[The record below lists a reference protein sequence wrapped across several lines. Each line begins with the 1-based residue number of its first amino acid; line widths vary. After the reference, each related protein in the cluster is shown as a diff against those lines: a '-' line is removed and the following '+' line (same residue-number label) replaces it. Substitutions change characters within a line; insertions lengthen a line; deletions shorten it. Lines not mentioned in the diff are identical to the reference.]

1 MRLVELIESTPPA
14 HRDVWIETV
23 VSDSRRAG
31 PGALFVARKGTGL
44 DGHAFIADAVRTGC
58 AAVVG
63 GREPPAGLPVPY
75 VRVDDPVR
83 AVGELAARANGD
95 PSRSLRVVGVTGTNG
110 KTTVATL
117 LYELFTALGE
127 RSGLIATTG
136 IRVGRERHPN
146 DHTTPDP
153 VELQRTF
160 ALMVAAGCRSC
171 CMEVT
176 SHGIDQQRIA
186 GVHFDGGVFT
196 SLDHDHLDYH
206 GTIEAYAEVKQ
217 RFLGSLPASA
227 FALANADDPYGRFMV
242 ATTAARV
249 AFYGRGRESLMPWV
263 LEHADERGSVVR
275 IGSRCVRTRLLGEH
289 NASNLAAVV
298 TAASLLGADLESVFR
313 AIPRLR
319 GPRGR
324 MQRVAA
330 GPVLALVD
338 YAHTPESLGRVLAST
353 RSLRP
358 SGRLIVVGGCGGDRD
373 TGKRAAMGAAIASA
387 DVPIF
392 TADNPR
398 SEDPVAIIDAMLS
411 GLAPG
416 EQGRVG
422 VELDRRRAIRRA
434 AAVAKPGDVIL
445 LVGKGHERSQEI
457 AGTKHAWDDAAE
469 LRRALAARAA
479 PSSSSTPRDHATGAE
494 AFGHRE

>member
-1 MRLVELIESTPPA
+1 MRLVELIESVPPA
-14 HRDVWIETV
+14 YGDVWIEAV

-31 PGALFVARKGTGL
+31 PGTLFVARQGTAV
-44 DGHAFIADAVRTGC
+44 DGHAFIADAVRAGC

-63 GREPPAGLPVPY
+63 GCEPPAGLPAPY
-75 VRVDDPVR
+75 VRVDDPAR

-95 PSRSLRVVGVTGTNG
+95 PSRSLTVIGVTGTNG

-117 LYELFTALGE
+117 LYELFIALGE
-127 RSGLIATTG
+127 PSGLIATTG

-153 VELQRTF
+153 VELQRIL
-160 ALMVAAGCRSC
+160 ALMVAAGCRFC
-171 CMEVT
+171 FMEVT
-176 SHGIDQQRIA
+176 SHGIDQQRVA
-186 GVHFDGGVFT
+186 GVDFDGGIFT

-249 AFYGRGRESLMPWV
+249 AFYGRGREALMPWV
-263 LEHADERGSVVR
+263 LEHGDEHGSVVR
-275 IGSRCVRTRLLGEH
+275 IGGRRVRTQLLGEH
-289 NASNLAAVV
+289 NAGNLAAAV
-298 TAASLLGADLESVFR
+298 TAASLLGADLERVFR
-313 AIPRLR
+313 AIPPLR

-324 MQRVAA
+324 MQRVAI
-330 GPVLALVD
+330 GPVLAIVD
-338 YAHTPESLGRVLAST
+338 YAHTPASLRRVLAST

-358 SGRLIVVGGCGGDRD
+358 SGKLIVVGGCGGDRD
-373 TGKRAAMGAAIASA
+373 TGKRAAMGAALATA

-398 SEDPVAIIDAMLS
+398 SEDPGAIVYAMLS
-411 GLAPG
+411 GLTPREG
-416 EQGRVG
+416 GRVR
-422 VELDRRRAIRRA
+422 VELDRHRAIRH
-434 AAVAKPGDVIL
+434 AVRLARPGDVIL

-469 LRRALAARAA
+469 LRHALETWAA
-479 PSSSSTPRDHATGAE
+479 PSGSRAPSPA
-494 AFGHRE
+494 

>member
-1 MRLVELIESTPPA
+1 V
-14 HRDVWIETV
+14 
-23 VSDSRRAG
+23 RAG
-31 PGALFVARKGTGL
+31 C
-44 DGHAFIADAVRTGC
+44 AV
-58 AAVVG
+58 VVG
-63 GREPPAGLPVPY
+63 GRERPAGLLVPY
-75 VRVDDPVR
+75 VRVDDPAR

-95 PSRSLRVVGVTGTNG
+95 PSRALTVVGVTGTNG

-117 LYELFTALGE
+117 LYDLFTALGE
-127 RSGLIATTG
+127 RCGLIATTG

-146 DHTTPDP
+146 EHTTPDP
-153 VELQRTF
+153 VELQRVL
-160 ALMVAAGCRSC
+160 ALMVAAGCRFC
-171 CMEVT
+171 FMEVT

-186 GVHFDGGVFT
+186 GVDFDGGIFT

-206 GTIEAYAEVKQ
+206 DTIEAYAEVKQ

-227 FALANADDPYGRFMV
+227 FALANADDAYGRFMV

-249 AFYGRGRESLMPWV
+249 AFYGRGRDWV
-263 LEHADERGSVVR
+263 LEHGDERGSVVR
-275 IGSRCVRTRLLGEH
+275 IGSRRVRTQLLGEH
-289 NASNLAAVV
+289 NAGNLAAVV
-298 TAASLLGADLESVFR
+298 TAAGLLGADLERVFG
-313 AIPRLR
+313 AIPRLS

-324 MQRVAA
+324 MERVAA
-330 GPVLALVD
+330 GPVLAIVD
-338 YAHTPESLGRVLAST
+338 YAHTPESLGRVLASA
-353 RSLRP
+353 RALRP
-358 SGRLIVVGGCGGDRD
+358 SGSLIVVGGCGGDRD

-398 SEDPVAIIDAMLS
+398 SEDPREIVDTMLS
-411 GLAPG
+411 RLTPS

-434 AAVAKPGDVIL
+434 VAAAKPGDVIL

-469 LRRALAARAA
+469 LRHALA
-479 PSSSSTPRDHATGAE
+479 T
-494 AFGHRE
+494 

>member
-1 MRLVELIESTPPA
+1 VRLAELIESVPGA
-14 HRDVWIETV
+14 HGDVWIERV
-23 VSDSRRAG
+23 ASDSRLAG
-31 PGALFVARKGTGL
+31 PGALFVARRGTAV
-44 DGHAFIADAVRTGC
+44 DGHTFISEAVRAGC

-63 GREPPAGLPVPY
+63 GNEPPAGLPVPY

-95 PSRSLRVVGVTGTNG
+95 PSHALTVIGITGTNG

-117 LYELFTALGE
+117 LYELFTALGR

-136 IRVGRERHPN
+136 IRAGRERHPN

-153 VELQRTF
+153 VELQRVL
-160 ALMVAAGCRSC
+160 ALMVAADCRYC
-171 CMEVT
+171 FMEVT

-186 GVHFDGGVFT
+186 GIDFDGGIFT
-196 SLDHDHLDYH
+196 SLDRDHLDYH

-227 FALANADDPYGRFMV
+227 FALANADDSYGRFMV

-249 AFYGRGRESLMPWV
+249 AFYGRAAEALLPWSL
-263 LEHADERGSVVR
+263 ERCDERGIVVR
-275 IGSRCVRTRLLGEH
+275 IGGRRVRSRLLGEH

-298 TAASLLGADLESVFR
+298 TAASLLGVDLESALRV
-313 AIPRLR
+313 IPRLSA
-319 GPRGR
+319 PRGR
-324 MQRVAA
+324 MQRVSA
-330 GPVLALVD
+330 GPVLAIVD
-338 YAHTPESLGRVLAST
+338 YAHTPESLGRVLASM

-373 TGKRAAMGAAIASA
+373 TGKRAAMGAAIATA

-398 SEDPVAIIDAMLS
+398 SEDPGVIVDAMLS
-411 GLAPG
+411 GLTSG
-416 EQGRVG
+416 EHGRVR
-422 VELDRRRAIRRA
+422 VELDRRRAIRY
-434 AAVAKPGDVIL
+434 AVRLAEPGDVVL

-469 LRRALAARAA
+469 LRRALGSPA
-479 PSSSSTPRDHATGAE
+479 PTPT
-494 AFGHRE
+494 

>member
-1 MRLVELIESTPPA
+1 MRLAELIESVPPA
-14 HRDVWIETV
+14 HRDVWIETI

-31 PGALFVARKGTGL
+31 PGSLFVARQGTAL
-44 DGHAFIADAVRTGC
+44 DGHVFIGDAVRAGC

-75 VRVDDPVR
+75 VRVDDPAR

-95 PSRSLRVVGVTGTNG
+95 PSRALTVIGVTGTNG

-153 VELQRTF
+153 VELQRIL
-160 ALMVAAGCRSC
+160 ALMVAAGCRYC
-171 CMEVT
+171 FMEVT

-186 GVHFDGGVFT
+186 GVDFDGGIFT

-217 RFLGSLPASA
+217 RFFGSLPASA
-227 FALANADDPYGRFMV
+227 FALANADDRYGRFMV
-242 ATTAARV
+242 ATAAARV
-249 AFYGRGRESLMPWV
+249 AFYGRGAEASLPWS
-263 LEHADERGSVVR
+263 LERSDERGSVLR
-275 IGSRCVRTRLLGEH
+275 IGGRRVRTRLLGEH
-289 NASNLAAVV
+289 NASNLAAAV
-298 TAASLLGADLESVFR
+298 TAASLLGADLERVFC
-313 AIPRLR
+313 AVPRLR

-330 GPVLALVD
+330 GPVLAIVD
-338 YAHTPESLGRVLAST
+338 YAHTPESLGLVLASA
-353 RSLRP
+353 RRLRP
-358 SGRLIVVGGCGGDRD
+358 GGRLIVVGGCGGDRD

-398 SEDPVAIIDAMLS
+398 SEDPGAIVYAMLS
-411 GLAPG
+411 GLTPG
-416 EQGRVG
+416 EEGRVR
-422 VELDRRRAIRRA
+422 VELDRRRAIRH
-434 AAVAKPGDVIL
+434 AVGLAKPGDVVL

-469 LRRALAARAA
+469 LRHAIATRSA
-479 PSSSSTPRDHATGAE
+479 PVPSRT
-494 AFGHRE
+494 